1 MLYKNIHATFLVA
14 MLLFGVP
21 GALFAQAPV
30 DEAPT
35 GQNTEVEY
43 TEDPNAHA
51 PEIYVH
57 DITLEQAAYR
67 AGEMVKGIFTVT
79 NVKENVAAADIK
91 YQIELVGNFTEGGF
105 PQTIFNKA
113 TIEGPFTLEGL
124 GKRVFTFEYQ
134 LPEAVPSEDLGIQIQ
149 TYLGDGRPAARGSA
163 QFAVTGPV
171 ANYLEHITQIQ
182 VDGEPY
188 GMLEGPTVY
197 EGELV
202 HFAASLQNEGSE
214 VSVTPTIEIYDRLV
228 TGRLLESF
236 EGETITVSATRTSEQ
251 RIELPTYNYTPGIY
265 TIMVTYRDE
274 DGYVRSGPHE
284 GRYIVAGTEPTI
296 ESLTVDRVEVPANEQ
311 FAVAVSYADVP
322 VDIRFENREETR
334 PRELDTIAAE
344 IEVYDARGEL
354 IGNKRVFFE
363 PGKQTATVSF
373 TAPYAL
379 VGMFVRVGLLV
390 GQEVAD
396 IEEKTFTAQGSLVV
410 PPSEPSDL
418 ARTQMLLVGGGVLV
432 IFIVVISLVLASR
445 RKETVTEQE
454 L

>member
-1 MLYKNIHATFLVA
+1 MLYKNIFATFVIVLF
-14 MLLFGVP
+14 LFGVP
-21 GALFAQAPV
+21 DGAQAQAPL
-30 DEAPT
+30 DEAPS
-35 GQNTEVEY
+35 GQNTEIEN
-43 TEDPNAHA
+43 TEDPNAFA
-51 PEIYVH
+51 PEVYVH

-67 AGEMVKGIFTVT
+67 AGEMVKGRFTIT
-79 NVKENVAAADIK
+79 NVKENVAAADIR
-91 YQIELVGNFTEGGF
+91 YQIELVGNFTDGGF
-105 PQTIFNKA
+105 PQTIFSTA
-113 TIEGPFTLEGL
+113 EIQGPFTLAGL

-134 LPEAVPSEDLGIQIQ
+134 LPEAVPSEDLGIQVQ
-149 TYLGDGRPAARGSA
+149 TYLGDGRPAARGA
-163 QFAVTGPV
+163 VQFAVTGPV
-171 ANYLEHITQIQ
+171 ATYLQHIVQMQ

-202 HFAASLQNEGSE
+202 HFAASLKNTGGEMT
-214 VSVTPTIEIYDRLV
+214 VTPTVEIYDRLV

-236 EGETITVSATRTSEQ
+236 EGETITVSAARTSEQ

-265 TIMVTYRDE
+265 TVVVTYRDA

-296 ESLTVDRVEVPANEQ
+296 ESLTVDRVEVPENEQ
-311 FAVAVSYADVP
+311 FTVAIIYADVP
-322 VDIRFENREETR
+322 VDIRFENREDTR
-334 PRELDTIAAE
+334 SRELDTIAAE
-344 IEVYDARGEL
+344 VEVYDARGEL
-354 IGNKRVFFE
+354 VGNKRVFFE
-363 PGKQTATVSF
+363 RGKQTATVSF

-445 RKETVTEQE
+445 RKESVTEQE